1 LGAWHVIVSPVLSYL
16 PRAASTGLNNRHHR
30 TLKTYIDPVTDIT
43 LVIGG
48 IVGIVGGIR
57 VYSKWNS
64 GDQDINK
71 ELMGWGGS
79 CLFLVLSSL
88 DHQSLL
94 SVCKMAARYSQF
106 IRGSKGPL
114 LYKGFQAASISTGA
128 WVPCLAGLVLGFRHH
143 GDWSICGWGL
153 VVLVGCIVGGLV
165 FI

>member
-1 LGAWHVIVSPVLSYL
+1 MNSIAL
-16 PRAASTGLNNRHHR
+16 TGLFLFPSIYPLIKTVMKKIKNVRFIILLFLVTEAGFLFAQSGVAGLNTATS
-30 TLKTYIDPVTDIT
+30 TLKTYVDPATNIA

-88 DHQSLL
+88 I
-94 SVCKMAARYSQF
+94 VKAF
-106 IRGSKGPL
+106 
-114 LYKGFQAASISTGA
+114 F
-128 WVPCLAGLVLGFRHH
+128 GL
-143 GDWSICGWGL
+143 
-153 VVLVGCIVGGLV
+153 
-165 FI
+165 

>member
-1 LGAWHVIVSPVLSYL
+1 MIKKAKHVLAWVLLFIISPVLTFAQSGVN
-16 PRAASTGLNNRHHR
+16 GLNAATTN
-30 TLKTYIDPVTDIT
+30 LKTYVDPVTDIT

-88 DHQSLL
+88 II
-94 SVCKMAARYSQF
+94 KAF
-106 IRGSKGPL
+106 
-114 LYKGFQAASISTGA
+114 F
-128 WVPCLAGLVLGFRHH
+128 GL
-143 GDWSICGWGL
+143 
-153 VVLVGCIVGGLV
+153 
-165 FI
+165 

>member
-1 LGAWHVIVSPVLSYL
+1 MKKSYAYGVMAL
-16 PRAASTGLNNRHHR
+16 LLLMVGYASAQSGVTGLNTATS
-30 TLKTYIDPVTDIT
+30 TLKTYVDPATNIA

-88 DHQSLL
+88 I
-94 SVCKMAARYSQF
+94 VKAF
-106 IRGSKGPL
+106 
-114 LYKGFQAASISTGA
+114 F
-128 WVPCLAGLVLGFRHH
+128 GL
-143 GDWSICGWGL
+143 
-153 VVLVGCIVGGLV
+153 
-165 FI
+165 